1 MAAGE
6 KIRALI
12 GSTDPVQYYVSPFWR
27 TRQTFLGVRYMVAS
41 CKDNYYE
48 DLAEEWEGAPPRS
61 GGGKKK
67 ATPTTVGRQR
77 QGGAAALTTT
87 VQLCRKGCMKKCCA
101 RKKTT
106 PVIKL

>member
-1 MAAGE
+1 MSHE
-6 KIRALI
+6 
-12 GSTDPVQYYVSPFWR
+12 
-27 TRQTFLGVRYMVAS
+27 
-41 CKDNYYE
+41 DNYYE

-77 QGGAAALTTT
+77 QGGTTPLTLA
-87 VQLCRKGCMKKCCA
+87 VQTCHKGCMKKCCA

-106 PVIKL
+106 PLVKL